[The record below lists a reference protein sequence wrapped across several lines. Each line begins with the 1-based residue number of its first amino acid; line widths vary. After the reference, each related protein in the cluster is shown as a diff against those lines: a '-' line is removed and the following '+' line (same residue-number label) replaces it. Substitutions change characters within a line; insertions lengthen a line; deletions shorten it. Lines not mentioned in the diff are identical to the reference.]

1 MLEKEIGSNEQA
13 LKYISMINNCLS
25 GLVFTVHNIM
35 ELSKIRLNNFKTV
48 RGYINVYEKVNNIL
62 EILNDQ
68 INQKNQINQNNI
80 KIDSFKENSN
90 KIDIDFILYWIVK
103 YLIILNDKIETRKSL
118 TENEICEFK

>member
-68 INQKNQINQNNI
+68 INQKNLR
-80 KIDSFKENSN
+80 ID
-90 KIDIDFILYWIVK
+90 
-103 YLIILNDKIETRKSL
+103 T
-118 TENEICEFK
+118 